1 MDSSVFKDNGCAF
14 LYISA
19 CTLGTGTVLEMHGMA
34 LLHLTGPQRSRL
46 SLCSTAQTWE
56 VQVETSFARGTLLL
70 SGAFSKQVKCF
81 KGSTQ
86 KQRAANSLVE
96 LQQGHPTR
104 QRKGKLWYTEACS
117 YPPPLPQWNWLCSS
131 LPDSAF
137 SGVTSV
143 AWNNGYDGNIYTID
157 IG

>member
-1 MDSSVFKDNGCAF
+1 MRGGTKWFESPMKLYQLSTETSLWALVLTSRCFCRRMFFVSGPWTPVFKDNGCAF

-86 KQRAANSLVE
+86 KQRAANPLVE

-104 QRKGKLWYTEACS
+104 QRKEKL
-117 YPPPLPQWNWLCSS
+117 
-131 LPDSAF
+131 
-137 SGVTSV
+137 
-143 AWNNGYDGNIYTID
+143 
-157 IG
+157 